1 MLQAVALIRKYLE
14 MPHVIF
20 VRFVKVKIANEHIY
34 CDQASILVQLGYKVK
49 RPSLPVISQFN
60 RMDGCICRS

>member
-20 VRFVKVKIANEHIY
+20 MRFVKVKIANEHIC
-34 CDQASILVQLGYKVK
+34 CDQASILV
-49 RPSLPVISQFN
+49 
-60 RMDGCICRS
+60 